1 MSISELIHKRAYC
14 LVCGEK
20 IPPIRRLSISIFTS
34 IKCPSCN
41 RYMTFKKSIFI
52 LQMLILILIY
62 PSLSLIF
69 VKNYYFLGSLT
80 LIVVM
85 IILFLVTYTAEYK
98 IDSYSKDMF
107 KGSK

>member
-20 IPPIRRLSISIFTS
+20 IPLIRRMSISIFTS
-34 IKCPSCN
+34 VECPSCKIH
-41 RYMTFKKSIFI
+41 MTFKKYIFI

-69 VKNYYFLGSLT
+69 VESYYFLGSLALT
-80 LIVVM
+80 FVM

-98 IDSYSKDMF
+98 IDSHTNSK
-107 KGSK
+107 GQSS